1 MTKNIKKGE
10 LKLYERTS
18 KQKRRVSWVPAR
30 LVSKFSEDDFNEQ
43 QLGGGAREGEPKV
56 PTRDNLTGSDI
67 IMKSLIKEGT
77 KVIFGYPGGAL
88 IPIYDAM
95 TNYPELRHILVR
107 HEQGAALA
115 ADGYARST
123 GEVGVCLGTSGP
135 GATNLVTGIA
145 NAYMD
150 SVPMVAITGQVNKGM
165 LGSDAFQ
172 EVDITGITLPI
183 TKHNYLVDNTEDL
196 PMIIKEAFYIA
207 KSGRPGPVH
216 IDIPVDLCK
225 KSLDSFEYPEKIEI
239 PGFEIPGKADE
250 EAVKRAVEL
259 IQESK
264 KPVIICGHG
273 VPISGASKELTE
285 LAERSHIPVVHT
297 ILGKGSFPESSPLSF
312 GMLGMHGMAYAN
324 FAVHHS
330 DLIINVGSR
339 FDDRITG
346 SLDAFA
352 KGAKVIH
359 VDIDASEINKNV
371 PAYLPVVG
379 DAKKVLK
386 QILEILPHKKHP
398 DWLDEIDGWTKNYP
412 LAGKETEMLT
422 VPKVLVKLHE
432 ATKGDALIVTD
443 VGQHQMWSAQ
453 YYPQDK
459 PNKFHTSGGLGA
471 MGYGLPAAI
480 GARVADPDEEIWLIS
495 GDGSFQMNIQ
505 ELMTIVQENI
515 DIKIAI
521 MNNGFLGMVRQ
532 WQEMFYDKNYSGT
545 PITSPD
551 YQLIAEG
558 YGLKHLRARTEQEAE
573 DVIKAARDLKGTV
586 ICEFIIEPEDNVFPM
601 VAPGKGLKD
610 TLIGK

>member
-1 MTKNIKKGE
+1 MKN
-10 LKLYERTS
+10 T
-18 KQKRRVSWVPAR
+18 
-30 LVSKFSEDDFNEQ
+30 
-43 QLGGGAREGEPKV
+43 
-56 PTRDNLTGSDI
+56 NLTGSDLV
-67 IMKSLIKEGT
+67 MLSLIEEGV

-95 TNYPELRHILVR
+95 TKYPEVRHVLVR

-115 ADGYARST
+115 ADGYART
-123 GEVGVCLGTSGP
+123 NGEVGVCLGTSGP

-145 NAYMD
+145 NAHMD
-150 SVPMVAITGQVNKGM
+150 SIPMVAITGQVNKAM

-183 TKHNYLVDNTEDL
+183 TKHNYLVDDTEDL
-196 PMIIKEAFYIA
+196 PMIFKEAFHVA
-207 KSGRPGPVH
+207 RSGRPGPVH
-216 IDIPVDLCK
+216 IDIPVDICK
-225 KSLDSFEYPEKIEI
+225 KTVERFEYPKNIKI
-239 PGFEIPGKADE
+239 PGFIIPG
-250 EAVKRAVEL
+250 EAEDKSIERAVEL

-273 VPISGASKELTE
+273 VPIAGACQELTE
-285 LAERSHIPVVHT
+285 FAERSHIPVVHT

-330 DLIINVGSR
+330 DLIISIGSR

-359 VDIDASEINKNV
+359 IDIDASEINKNV
-371 PAYLPVVG
+371 PAYLPIIG
-379 DAKKVLK
+379 DAKKVLR
-386 QILEILPHKKHP
+386 QILAILPQKKHHE
-398 DWLDEIDGWTKNYP
+398 WVSEIDGWTKTYP
-412 LAGKETEMLT
+412 LAGKTTEMLT
-422 VPKVLVKLHE
+422 APSVIVKLHE
-432 ATKGDALIVTD
+432 LTQGNALVVTD
-443 VGQHQMWSAQ
+443 VGQHQMWAAQ
-453 YYPQDK
+453 YYPQDR

-480 GARVADPDEEIWLIS
+480 GARLATQDEEIWLIS

-505 ELMTIVQENI
+505 ELMTIAQEGI

-551 YQLIAEG
+551 YQLIAEA
-558 YGLKHLRARTEQEAE
+558 YGLTHLRAHTEQEAE
-573 DVIKAARDLKGTV
+573 DIIKAARDIKGTV

-610 TLIGK
+610 TLIGKD